1 MLPVMLGL
9 AVGLVA
15 AYFLANVLAS
25 ILFKVE
31 PRDLAVF
38 VTIPVML
45 VLVALTAVAIPAA
58 RASRMNPLEALRYE

>member
-1 MLPVMLGL
+1 MLGL